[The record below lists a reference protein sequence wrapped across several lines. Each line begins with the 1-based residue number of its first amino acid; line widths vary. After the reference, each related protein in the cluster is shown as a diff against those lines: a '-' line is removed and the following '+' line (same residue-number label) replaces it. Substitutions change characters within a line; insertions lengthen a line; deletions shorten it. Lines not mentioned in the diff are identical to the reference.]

1 MVLDESRLHL
11 FGSRS
16 GEHPRVRFHGALA
29 VAYTASGDLAL
40 LPPPDIPFLLV
51 KPLPFER
58 TASYSGIPWERDV
71 HFFERPGFKE
81 FAKPASA
88 GTCRPIEE
96 TNP

>member
-1 MVLDESRLHL
+1 MSLASTCSVLDPENILG
-11 FGSRS
+11 FGST
-16 GEHPRVRFHGALA
+16 GLLA